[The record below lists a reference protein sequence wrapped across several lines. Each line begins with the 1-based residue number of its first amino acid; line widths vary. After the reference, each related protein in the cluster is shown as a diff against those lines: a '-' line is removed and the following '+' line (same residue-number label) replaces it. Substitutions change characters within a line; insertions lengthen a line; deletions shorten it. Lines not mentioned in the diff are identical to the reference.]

1 MHQPIP
7 TSPPTRHEQ
16 AEAILRLRAGQLA
29 SRTLGRR
36 AVTAADFAE
45 AFTLEWIDLVAAIPD
60 PANLLGLGRNRV
72 GPADGLYVIDESA
85 GLFRV
90 YRQEHGDSH
99 DVVVGDFDRARE
111 AAIDLLIQ
119 LGGIPYSPPGR

>member
-1 MHQPIP
+1 
-7 TSPPTRHEQ
+7 
-16 AEAILRLRAGQLA
+16 
-29 SRTLGRR
+29 
-36 AVTAADFAE
+36 
-45 AFTLEWIDLVAAIPD
+45 
-60 PANLLGLGRNRV
+60 
-72 GPADGLYVIDESA
+72 
-85 GLFRV
+85 V